1 MTFQGI
7 PNYSAGMDAD
17 LKSLEAKLA
26 RLIELTHSLREEN
39 SALRQQ
45 LTQAESEN
53 RKLRENAD
61 VVSRR
66 LEALIERLPGDPT

>member
-1 MTFQGI
+1 
-7 PNYSAGMDAD
+7 
-17 LKSLEAKLA
+17 
-26 RLIELTHSLREEN
+26 LREEN